1 MDEATARALMEAVL
15 SLNAALGEFDTV
27 ITKMTDLEEKQVW
40 IQKLGDLL
48 RLQYEGFVQPII
60 REFPDMGRSWA

>member
-1 MDEATARALMEAVL
+1 MEAVL